1 MSTIFGIYN
10 QYQHSVTDVTAGG
23 MLRMMNHWHADE
35 TGIFIDGYL
44 LLGHLML
51 HNTPES
57 LNEKVP
63 FSISDYTIT
72 ADARIDNREEII
84 KILGRGSDSSASEP
98 DSVLILLLY
107 IKFGREC
114 LDHITGDFTFA
125 IWDKKN
131 KQLFCARDHIGIKP
145 FYYYYKDKLFVFA
158 SEKKGILA
166 VESVDKELNSNFIY
180 RIIAD
185 AEPGPAETFHMHIQ
199 RLLPGHSILVT
210 ENTIELKRYWTL
222 EAPQILYFKKKTDY
236 FEAFRE
242 KMSEAVKC
250 RLRTVFPV
258 SAELSGGLDSS
269 GVTALAAKH
278 IDDKSNL
285 YTFSFVLAADENGN
299 KEVADEEIFIDEVI
313 KYCGI
318 INPVKVT
325 ETGRRHFLD
334 FHETEIAVNS
344 GVDVY
349 SAYWQEPLR
358 RRMEEKGIRVTLSG
372 YLGDEAVTHQGKY
385 YFYEFLEE
393 GKYAEFIR
401 VAFKRGYY
409 NLPLK
414 MLIRNL
420 LPGNLRQV
428 VNRDHKNQYK
438 RTSYLNDPEF
448 ERMLVQEDLDFP
460 KVQTRSYKK
469 NIIDLVTRRYPF
481 QRIQSESSF
490 GIMHR
495 LESRYPF
502 ADIRLLRF
510 FLSLPTHIIG
520 NPNISRYLY
529 RTSMKGIIPDL
540 ILNRNDKS
548 IPAAIFLG
556 KESRQNASLI
566 RQWIKQVPVTD
577 THPYLKKINFEKLL
591 NGYDT
596 MGPGD
601 PQKQFFLFVG
611 SFPIECMIKYFLENS
626 EIDP

>member
-10 QYQHSVTDVTAGG
+10 QHEEPVSDVTAGE
-23 MLRMMNHWHADE
+23 MLRMMNHWHADD
-35 TGIFIDGYL
+35 TGIFIEGCL

-51 HNTPES
+51 YNTPES
-57 LNEKVP
+57 LHEKVP

-84 KILGRGSDSSASEP
+84 KILGRGSENCASEP

-107 IKFGREC
+107 IKYGRQC
-114 LDHITGDFTFA
+114 LDHLAGDFTFA

-131 KQLFCARDHIGIKP
+131 KQLFCARDHIGVKP

-180 RIIAD
+180 RLIAD
-185 AEPGPAETFHMHIQ
+185 AEPGPAETFHRHIQ

-210 ENTIELKRYWTL
+210 ENSIELKRYWTL
-222 EAPQILYFKKKTDY
+222 EAPPILHFKKTTDY

-250 RLRTVFPV
+250 RLRTVFPI

-269 GVTALAAKH
+269 GVTALAAKL
-278 IDDKSNL
+278 IDDIRKL
-285 YTFSFVLAADENGN
+285 YTFSFVLKVDEKGK
-299 KEVADEEIFIDEVI
+299 KEVADEEVFIDEVI

-318 INPVKVT
+318 LNPVKVT

-334 FHETEIAVNS
+334 FHEAEIAVNS

-358 RRMEEKGIRVTLSG
+358 RKMEERGIRVTLSG

-385 YFYEFLEE
+385 YFYEYLEE
-393 GKYAEFIR
+393 GKYADFIK
-401 VAFKRGYY
+401 VAFQKGYY
-409 NLPLK
+409 DLPLK

-420 LPGNLRQV
+420 LPETLRQA
-428 VNRDHKNQYK
+428 VNKDHKNPYI
-438 RTSYLNDPEF
+438 RTSYLKDPEF
-448 ERMLVQEDLDFP
+448 ERMLVEEDLNFP
-460 KVQTRSYKK
+460 KIHSRSYKK

-495 LESRYPF
+495 LESRFPF

-520 NPNISRYLY
+520 NPNISRHLY
-529 RTSMKGIIPDL
+529 RTSMKGIMPDL

-548 IPAAIFLG
+548 VPAAIFLG
-556 KESRQNASLI
+556 KESRQNAGLI
-566 RQWIKQVPVTD
+566 QQWIKQVPGD
-577 THPYLKKINFEKLL
+577 NAHPYLKKINFEKLL
-591 NGYDT
+591 DGYDPT
-596 MGPGD
+596 STGD
-601 PQKQFFLFVG
+601 PQQKFFYFVG
-611 SFPIECMIKYFLENS
+611 SFPIECMIKYFTEKSGN
-626 EIDP
+626 I